1 MSAKKSMPSVL
12 FYGADYL
19 VGVIGMTWEEQGR
32 YMYLLMIQQQKG
44 HFDMLEVMPDVPE
57 KVREKFVTDE
67 DGLFYNERMEE
78 EMRKRYKY
86 SESRR
91 NNRLS
96 ANNQENKNKLSTGKS
111 VDKSSPPVDKSSC
124 VKHMSNICTDICQT
138 YEKHMDNDND
148 NDNNNDNNTSLKKC
162 TKTSDIIEQAAN
174 GTAYEELDEQ
184 TKDNISKEVYEKTAK
199 LLQ

>member
-1 MSAKKSMPSVL
+1 MSSKTPAVL

-19 VGVIGMTWEEQGR
+19 VGIIGMTWDEQGR
-32 YMYLLMIQQQKG
+32 YMYLLALQQQKG
-44 HFDMLEVMPDVPE
+44 HIDINAIMPDCPGSVLD
-57 KVREKFVTDE
+57 KFTQDE
-67 DGLFYNERMEE
+67 NGLWFNARMQE
-78 EMRKRYKY
+78 EMDKRYQY

-91 NNRLS
+91 KNRL
-96 ANNQENKNKLSTGKS
+96 QKDKKLSTS
-111 VDKSSPPVDKSSC
+111 QTVDKSRQSVDNSTYDN
-124 VKHMSNICTDICQT
+124 HMKNICTDICQT